1 MHVGGKEF
9 ELYDNVAF
17 GNMLFFTLFDPF
29 FPSSWLQ
36 GSCKSMTPPPR
47 KLISAQATKDGHL
60 MSLISRWALDA
71 SEPSMRWCSFWA
83 AVATEALN
91 LQDPKEH
98 LVRALLPTVLRGLRI
113 SSVNMTR
120 YPSHLRDAACLVAS
134 ALGMR
139 STLSNEATLAMLEG
153 AIMTCS
159 DGGGN
164 GSSAAAIGGHMRSG
178 ILCAVAICR
187 GQDVGSGGVDFPED
201 LVTKLITV
209 DGIGRE
215 LCALSTV
222 YNVLPLLKPVLKV
235 VIEKSVIFQQPPS
248 KLSPAQH
255 DADEEEHGAVE
266 AEQEQVQS
274 RAKEVVVP
282 PPPSYYA
289 QWLREFSLQSGWSN
303 DSLPSLIPWL
313 TLEVINLLSTP
324 RAPSPCESL
333 ENNLRLS
340 ERNSKRRH
348 HEDDS
353 SLGKVVNKSSCSALL
368 ISLSQKYSE
377 EVSTG
382 VAAAAKASPEVGH
395 ALSEVLKSAM
405 NASDDN
411 NSGIGSDVSKQDTGL
426 LRGGDL
432 GYQEG
437 YALGLSFDTSPLDDG
452 ALPLPLFIAMDHEDW
467 AVRARALQAVEE
479 ALLSTTHRSSE
490 KNCRRI
496 LENDGDAT
504 AQSLTRE
511 KKRRSVGFVWR
522 WGGPL
527 SSALLRR
534 AADESPLV
542 ASRVLGK
549 RVLRDAVLSVV
560 LSAANS
566 AKTYGD
572 SSEQA
577 EIIAAIR
584 SIVSRV
590 REWTRALIEQRGG
603 GGKEKWKGIISA
615 LKGGAKL
622 LGCLADIDSDPT
634 CHPSPLDSE
643 EAEVDEC
650 IILQE
655 PPLDL
660 NTGGTTTT
668 FASGHP
674 FNSSNG
680 SDDVTISALAVAT
693 LMELLPCALLCL
705 WKDRKAALKVGRA
718 TLSAVSK
725 LKQPHPMLFGLSA
738 VEGGLGKNS
747 GGRTLEDHCI
757 ASIALSPRI
766 TEVSQVS
773 WRVVC
778 Y

>member
-1 MHVGGKEF
+1 
-9 ELYDNVAF
+9 
-17 GNMLFFTLFDPF
+17 
-29 FPSSWLQ
+29 
-36 GSCKSMTPPPR
+36 
-47 KLISAQATKDGHL
+47 
-60 MSLISRWALDA
+60 
-71 SEPSMRWCSFWA
+71 MRWCSFWA
-83 AVATEALN
+83 AVATEALT

-98 LVRALLPTVLRGLRI
+98 LVRALLPTVLRGLKI
-113 SSVNMTR
+113 SSVNVTR
-120 YPSHLRDAACLVAS
+120 YPSYLRDAACLVAS

-139 STLSNEATLAMLEG
+139 SRLSSEATLVMLEG

-159 DGGGN
+159 GGDN

-187 GQDVGSGGVDFPED
+187 GQEVGSGGADFPEA
-201 LVTKLITV
+201 LVTKLITIE
-209 DGIGRE
+209 GIGRE

-222 YNVLPLLKPVLKV
+222 YNVLPLVKPVLKI
-235 VIEKSVIFQQPPS
+235 VIERSVIFQPPS
-248 KLSPAQH
+248 KLSSALQ
-255 DADEEEHGAVE
+255 DVDEEHGVS
-266 AEQEQVQS
+266 AEQEQVKGC
-274 RAKEVVVP
+274 AKEVVV

-313 TLEVINLLSTP
+313 TLEVIKQLSTP
-324 RAPSPCESL
+324 HAPLPCGSL
-333 ENNLRLS
+333 ENNLSMS

-353 SLGKVVNKSSCSALL
+353 SLERVVNKSSCSALL

-377 EVSTG
+377 EVSAG
-382 VAAAAKASPEVGH
+382 VAAAANASPEVGH
-395 ALSEVLKSAM
+395 ALSEVLKDAM
-405 NASDDN
+405 NASEN
-411 NSGIGSDVSKQDTGL
+411 NSIGIGSDVSKQDTGS

-437 YALGLSFDTSPLDDG
+437 YALGLSFATSPLDDG
-452 ALPLPLFIAMDHEDW
+452 ALPLPLFIALDHKDL

-479 ALLSTTHRSSE
+479 ALSTSHQSSE
-490 KNCRRI
+490 KNHRRS

-511 KKRRSVGFVWR
+511 RKRRSGEFVWR

-549 RVLRDAVLSVV
+549 PVLRDAVLSVV

-566 AKTYGD
+566 AKKYGD
-572 SSEQA
+572 SSAQA
-577 EIIAAIR
+577 EVIAAVR
-584 SIVSRV
+584 CIVSRV
-590 REWTRALIEQRGG
+590 CEWTRALIEQRGG

-622 LGCLADIDSDPT
+622 MGCLADVDSNST
-634 CHPSPLDSE
+634 YHSPLEGE
-643 EAEVDEC
+643 EAEVGES

-655 PPLDL
+655 PLDL
-660 NTGGTTTT
+660 NTGGTTT
-668 FASGHP
+668 FASGRP
-674 FNSSNG
+674 VSSSSG
-680 SDDVTISALAVAT
+680 SDVTISALAVAA

-705 WKDRKAALKVGRA
+705 WKDRKAANKVGHA

-725 LKQPHPMLFGLSA
+725 LKRPHPMLLGLSA
-738 VEGGLGKNS
+738 VEGGVGKYS

-757 ASIALSPRI
+757 AAIALSPHI

-773 WRVVC
+773 
-778 Y
+778 